1 VAEDNVDKPSAIIET
16 LSKNWPMIDALVG
29 GTSAMRAAGQ
39 TFLPKWPAESEDSY
53 NCRRHTAT
61 LFDAY
66 NHTCKINAAKPFSRP
81 IKFNKEPPASITSLF
96 TNIDRQGTD
105 LHAFAGHLML
115 HCLQYGL
122 VGVLVD
128 HPPVFSARTIA
139 QERAIGARPYF
150 TTYTGSSILG
160 WRTTQTED
168 GVILSQLRLMECVS
182 EPDGEWG
189 ERQVIQVRVLEP
201 GTWQTYRKN
210 EDPRRGNLG
219 EWLLESEGTTSL
231 SKIPFVFFYGIRDE
245 RLGVGYPPLLEL
257 AHANVKHWQSS
268 SDQDTITHTAR
279 VPILFASGF
288 SDSDKLVIG
297 ANSVVQAIKSDADLK
312 FVEHS
317 GAAIE
322 AGRRSLVDL
331 EDQMR
336 QMGAELLIQRPSIT
350 TATQVRS
357 ENEGP
362 RSILQRIVEDFEESL
377 ETAIKLLGEWK
388 KETFEVEVE
397 LFKDFGADDLSQKS
411 GDLLLGAVDRRVVSK
426 ETAFHQLQRMDVV
439 SHDIGWEDEESR
451 LAKEQVEE
459 PDEDSQETDKGEDK
473 KSSGE
478 QSE

>member
-1 VAEDNVDKPSAIIET
+1 MAEDKVDKPSAIIET

-29 GTSAMRAAGQ
+29 GTSAMREAGQ

-61 LFDAY
+61 LFDAF

-160 WRTTQTED
+160 WRTSQTD
-168 GVILSQLRLMECVS
+168 SGIVLSQLRLMECVT
-182 EPDGEWG
+182 EPDGDWCDREI
-189 ERQVIQVRVLEP
+189 IQVRVLEP
-201 GTWQTYRKN
+201 GLWRVYRKN
-210 EDPRRGNLG
+210 DDPKLGQVG
-219 EWLLESEGTTSL
+219 EWLLFDEGTTSL
-231 SKIPFVFFYGIRDE
+231 GKIPFVFFYGIRDE

-288 SDSDKLVIG
+288 SDSDQLVIG
-297 ANSVVQAIKSDADLK
+297 ANSVVQANKSDANLK

-317 GAAIE
+317 GSAIE
-322 AGRRSLVDL
+322 AGRLSLIAL

-336 QMGAELLIQRPSIT
+336 QMGAELTVERPTIA

-357 ENEGP
+357 EGEGP

-388 KETFEVEVE
+388 KETFEVELE
-397 LFKDFGADDLSQKS
+397 LFKDFGADDLSAKT
-411 GDLLLGAVDRRVVSK
+411 GDLLLGAVDRKVISK

-439 SHDIGWEDEESR
+439 SHDVAWEEEETR
-451 LAKEQVEE
+451 LAEELAEE
-459 PDEDSQETDKGEDK
+459 PDNDAQEPQDKESSDDK
-473 KSSGE
+473 
-478 QSE
+478 SE